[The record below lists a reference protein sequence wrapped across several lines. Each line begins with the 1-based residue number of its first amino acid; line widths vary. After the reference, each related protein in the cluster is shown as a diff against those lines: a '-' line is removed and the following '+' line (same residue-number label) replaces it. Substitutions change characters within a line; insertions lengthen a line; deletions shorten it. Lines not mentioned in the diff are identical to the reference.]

1 LAQGR
6 RSGAEC
12 SERSIA
18 GAMRCALVLIASQ
31 AALGL
36 LSRKPPLAK
45 PVTIHAHLAAADSLS
60 AGLDASTQLANSEH
74 LRLEG
79 VIANLHAELTAAEL
93 EHARN
98 AKKAAPTMPPL
109 PAVLPTPLLPRTEV
123 LAKKMLQDTLR
134 MLLDHKINS
143 TTQLVMEVAQKAG
156 EHVASA
162 AADAAAQHASEV
174 AAKQLVTFACDFA
187 AGPSP
192 DAAAA
197 GALVASNTSW
207 TTPDQKEEAAELAR
221 GAAEDDVVNAC
232 LDEALPLMDYA
243 AGNATEK
250 ATAAAVASA
259 VAAAQTAA
267 HKAAHPAA
275 VASADKEFLRVI
287 VQEQERLSN
296 ASRAAAL
303 RALANDNSTDAA
315 YPTGTDQVNARTAQ
329 ILDVTEAAAKVIAGA
344 EKVAADA
351 ALRAAAPDIPQ
362 RVKKALLPKHV
373 HINKVVDNQT
383 ADLLYD
389 SANDLSV
396 LMPLAIEG
404 GEGFAH

>member
-1 LAQGR
+1 
-6 RSGAEC
+6 
-12 SERSIA
+12 
-18 GAMRCALVLIASQ
+18 
-31 AALGL
+31 
-36 LSRKPPLAK
+36 
-45 PVTIHAHLAAADSLS
+45 
-60 AGLDASTQLANSEH
+60 
-74 LRLEG
+74 
-79 VIANLHAELTAAEL
+79 
-93 EHARN
+93 
-98 AKKAAPTMPPL
+98 
-109 PAVLPTPLLPRTEV
+109 
-123 LAKKMLQDTLR
+123 

-162 AADAAAQHASEV
+162 A
-174 AAKQLVTFACDFA
+174 
-187 AGPSP
+187 P

-221 GAAEDDVVNAC
+221 GAAEDDVVKAC

-250 ATAAAVASA
+250 ATVAAVASA

-267 HKAAHPAA
+267 HQAAHPAA

-287 VQEQERLSN
+287 VQEQERLAN
-296 ASRAAAL
+296 ASRA
-303 RALANDNSTDAA
+303 
-315 YPTGTDQVNARTAQ
+315 
-329 ILDVTEAAAKVIAGA
+329 
-344 EKVAADA
+344 A